1 MIPELLLGQRI
12 YALSPRRLKPLR
24 RRCMETSMP
33 LIYHVPIEFAAGVP
47 WVIKGQLCDAAG
59 VPFDVTNAQLAW
71 VLLNADSFVI
81 PLSASISKSDPVN
94 GAISIE
100 VAKIDTALPPGR
112 YTDALQI
119 RGGTGRGIYW
129 IGFIEVASKPL
140 TPT

>member
-1 MIPELLLGQRI
+1 
-12 YALSPRRLKPLR
+12 
-24 RRCMETSMP
+24 METSTMP
-33 LIYHVPIEFAAGVP
+33 LTYHRPIEVAAGVP
-47 WVIKGQLCDAAG
+47 WVINGRLCDATG

-71 VLLNADSFVI
+71 VLLNADSFVV
-81 PLSASISKSDPVN
+81 PMSASITKNDPVN

-129 IGFIEVASKPL
+129 IGFIEVASRAEGH
-140 TPT
+140 